1 MPNAVLQTN
10 RLWLGDNL
18 EQLHSLPDACVDLIY
33 LDPPFF
39 SNRHYSVVW
48 GDAGEVR
55 SFSDKWA
62 GGMEEYI
69 AWLKLRVQEMHRV
82 LKPTGSLF
90 LHCDHHANAYIRVQ
104 ILDPIFGIQN
114 FRNEIIWCYKSPS
127 NTKKYFPSK
136 HDTIFRYSKTAVFTF
151 NKANVLID
159 YDALTLERRRY
170 AETRSKGIPFKGKA
184 FEVYL
189 KGHLPNDWW
198 DDIPAGGQMSKYER
212 MGYPTQ
218 KPEKLLARII
228 AVASNVGDL
237 VLDPFVGGGTTVVVA
252 QRLGRQ
258 WIGIDSSSKALQ
270 VTTQRLQA
278 LESSEFELKSPLS
291 GD

>member
-1 MPNAVLQTN
+1 MHNAVLQTN
-10 RLWLGDNL
+10 RLLLGDNL
-18 EQLHSLPDACVDLIY
+18 ELLRRFPDACVDLIY

-39 SNRHYSVVW
+39 SNRYYSVVW
-48 GDAGEVR
+48 GDEDEVR

-62 GGMEEYI
+62 GGIEEYI
-69 AWLKLRVQEMHRV
+69 AWLKIRVQEMHRV

-114 FRNEIIWCYKSPS
+114 FCNEIIWCYKSPS

-136 HDTIFRYSKTAVFTF
+136 HDTIFRYSKSAIFTF
-151 NKANVLID
+151 NKSAVLIA

-189 KGHLPNDWW
+189 KGRLPSDWW

-228 AVASNVGDL
+228 AVASNTGEI

-252 QRLGRQ
+252 QQLDRQ
-258 WIGIDSSSKALQ
+258 WMGIDSSPKALS
-270 VTTQRLQA
+270 VTEQRLA
-278 LESSEFELKSPLS
+278 LLAQKIDSFS
-291 GD
+291 